1 MQPTSSLSLPL
12 RRYTVF
18 DSITIAFRCAP
29 MAAFFYGFFD
39 LAWAALTPVT
49 TLVAARLIDAVVHT
63 VRDGTPLEE
72 VYRYLALLAGL
83 TAFGWLRSAL
93 HNFADLR
100 LTLAL
105 RARYRTA
112 LTEKRTRLEYALL
125 EQADTWDLI
134 QRVAANPEGGRLKET
149 YYHLVDLAAFVLKV
163 GGLLTLLASAVWW
176 APLVVFAVGGFSLA
190 TGVRGGKALY
200 QAERQVAEH
209 DRRLEYLR
217 GVLLGREAA
226 AERTLF
232 GSSDMVAEMWGKSF
246 RTALGVRLST
256 RLRWY
261 VNAYL
266 GNLTNQAIWILLML
280 VLLPSL
286 REGTVSIGLFIALTQ
301 TFTRF
306 DIVWGFMGTV
316 NGIAADAEFFKEL
329 TAFMALPEENHMS
342 AGTPSISPVAPARIE
357 LRDVRFRYP
366 GTERYILDGLSLTLD
381 AGKRYALVGANGCGK
396 TTVTRLLT
404 GLYPAESGCIWVN
417 GRDLREFAAAELCSL
432 ISVVYQDFARYSI
445 SLRDNVFLG
454 QEPAEDR
461 QVFERAGLGPLL
473 ARLPRG
479 ADTPLGKIAGDG
491 VDISGGEWQ
500 RVAMARSLARPS
512 GLRILDEPT
521 AALDPVTESELYAS
535 FERLTEGATT
545 LLITHRLGATKSV
558 DVILVLDQ
566 GRIAETGSHAELM
579 RSGGLYARM
588 YTSQRYWYEAD

>member
-1 MQPTSSLSLPL
+1 M
-12 RRYTVF
+12 
-18 DSITIAFRCAP
+18 
-29 MAAFFYGFFD
+29 
-39 LAWAALTPVT
+39 
-49 TLVAARLIDAVVHT
+49 
-63 VRDGTPLEE
+63 RDGTPLEE